1 MKESTHKKL
10 LDATRKIIWKN
21 GINNTS
27 VDQICEEAGLSKMTF
42 YRAYE
47 NNFDIIKE
55 ILDENYEKVGKIYDE
70 IFNKNIPFIEK
81 IMEIIYYNTESVKE
95 ISPDLIR
102 DMVKQDNPQMKEY
115 LNGKNQYYRDLI
127 LKYVAIE
134 QKKGNFRDDVKIEF
148 ISFFLEHINELSLNQ
163 RLQQIYES
171 TDELVNQLTKMFYF
185 GILRRN

>member
-1 MKESTHKKL
+1 M

-47 NNFDIIKE
+47 NKFDIIKE

-102 DMVKQDNPQMKEY
+102 DIVKQDNPQMKEY
-115 LNGKNQYYRDLI
+115 SN
-127 LKYVAIE
+127 V
-134 QKKGNFRDDVKIEF
+134 
-148 ISFFLEHINELSLNQ
+148 
-163 RLQQIYES
+163 
-171 TDELVNQLTKMFYF
+171 FYSCD
-185 GILRRN
+185 IPVE